1 MTKNTAAEP
10 TTATPAESTT
20 VEPVTVEPVSTPPA
34 EPAKDAAWW
43 EGKAKAME
51 AEKVANAKKLAK
63 LEAAEQARQEAEQTE
78 LQKAQARAEKAE
90 AEANEAKLAVLR
102 RDAITNTGLPAAF
115 ADRLKGNTLEEM
127 EADAKLLLAAIPA
140 PVKPVPPAVGATNPG
155 APGTGETEAERK
167 KRLIG

>member
-1 MTKNTAAEP
+1 MTKQNAADVS
-10 TTATPAESTT
+10 TATPAEVPT
-20 VEPVTVEPVSTPPA
+20 EVTVEPVSTPPA

-51 AEKVANAKKLAK
+51 AEKVATAKKLAK
-63 LEAAEQARQEAEQTE
+63 LESAEQARQEAELSE
-78 LQKAQARAEKAE
+78 IDKANKRAEKAE
-90 AEANEAKLAVLR
+90 AEAKEAKLGVLR
-102 RDAITNTGLPAAF
+102 RDASTATGLPAAF
-115 ADRLKGNTLEEM
+115 SDRLKGETLEEM
-127 EADAKLLLAAIPA
+127 IEDANLLLASMPA